1 MRWMLVTGSLGHIVI
16 FHFWFLF
23 CISLANLPG
32 CLTAPVGLY
41 NVIITNRSDDKTL
54 EITQVL
60 IM

>member
-1 MRWMLVTGSLGHIVI
+1 MRWMFLTDSLGH
-16 FHFWFLF
+16 
-23 CISLANLPG
+23 ISLANLPG

-41 NVIITNRSDDKTL
+41 NVINTNRSDDKTL